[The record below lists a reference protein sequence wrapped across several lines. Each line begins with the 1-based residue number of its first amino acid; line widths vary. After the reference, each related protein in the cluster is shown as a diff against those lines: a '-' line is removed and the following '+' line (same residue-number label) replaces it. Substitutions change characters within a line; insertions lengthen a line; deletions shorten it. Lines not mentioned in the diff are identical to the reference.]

1 MTKVVFK
8 NVARKRSKRALTLRR
23 VRTAT
28 GVELAVVDAS
38 SKTLP
43 SDLQVVFHRNVTHAR
58 KANKQL
64 VGKSDFASR
73 KA

>member
-8 NVARKRSKRALTLRR
+8 NVAAKRTKRGYTLRR
-23 VRTAT
+23 VRTAS

-43 SDLQVVFHRNVTHAR
+43 SDLQVLFHRNVTHAR
-58 KANKQL
+58 KANKQI
-64 VGKSDFASR
+64 VGKTDFASR

>member
-8 NVARKRSKRALTLRR
+8 DVAPKRTKRAFTLRR
-23 VRTAT
+23 VRTAA
-28 GVELAVVDAS
+28 GVELAVVDAG

-43 SDLQVVFHRNVTHAR
+43 SDLQVVFRRNVSHAR

-73 KA
+73 KV

>member
-8 NVARKRSKRALTLRR
+8 KIAAKRTKQAFTLRR
-23 VRTAT
+23 VRTAS

-43 SDLQVVFHRNVTHAR
+43 SDLQVLFHRNVTHAR
-58 KANKQL
+58 KANKQI
-64 VGKSDFASR
+64 VGKTDFASR